1 MRQVPEAP
9 CYADTDPSTSRDLR
23 NLHRSCRRLLACPSS
38 APLLPYLGLVI
49 GRKVYAAGTMP
60 FGLNMAPRVFTK
72 IPKTVVQQLRL
83 QGLQVAASLDDWLIR
98 AQYPAE
104 CLSAARKVITFL
116 QSKGF
121 QFKFRRSRRTPLQT
135 FAWLGLLWNL
145 SALSHCLRTRNW
157 RLQVSEDPLIAQC
170 VDEASMGTG
179 DGVSLVCLYHR
190 PASMG
195 QTQ

>member
-1 MRQVPEAP
+1 M
-9 CYADTDPSTSRDLR
+9 
-23 NLHRSCRRLLACPSS
+23 
-38 APLLPYLGLVI
+38 I

-104 CLSAARKVITFL
+104 CLSAARKVITFR

-121 QFKFRRSRRTPLQT
+121 QIKFRRSRWTPLRT

-145 SALSHCLRTRNW
+145 SAHT
-157 RLQVSEDPLIAQC
+157 
-170 VDEASMGTG
+170 
-179 DGVSLVCLYHR
+179 VSLPQDKKKEIGKSVRTLSSNKALKR
-190 PASMG
+190 RQQEWVMGSLQFASITDPILRARLNHMG
-195 QTQ
+195 KVWQR